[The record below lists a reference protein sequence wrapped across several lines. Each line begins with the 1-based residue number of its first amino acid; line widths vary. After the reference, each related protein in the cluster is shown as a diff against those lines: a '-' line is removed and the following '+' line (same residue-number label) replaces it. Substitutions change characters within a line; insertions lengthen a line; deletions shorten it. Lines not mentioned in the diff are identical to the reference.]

1 MPKWIVSAL
10 GLTALALL
18 SFYCVRHHSH
28 AIPIDLKSR
37 SEAALTTA
45 GFSTAGLEFDGRI
58 ATLSGFTDSPQV
70 SAKAIQ
76 TVSSV
81 SGVFDV
87 LTKIS
92 PGSNEAVESTQLEKK
107 LQDVIV
113 GKVVEFATGSA
124 DLTPNGK
131 AVLDQMVTLLKQFP
145 TKPVE
150 ISGHTDG
157 EGNHGLNVTLSQE
170 RAESVRKYLI
180 KQGIQASRL
189 FSTGQGPDNP
199 VADNNTEEGR
209 QKNRRIEF
217 HVKETR

>member
-10 GLTALALL
+10 GFIALALL
-18 SFYCVRHHSH
+18 SFYCVSHHAH
-28 AIPIDLKSR
+28 TIPIDLKSR
-37 SEAALTTA
+37 SEAALMVA
-45 GFSTAGLEFDGRI
+45 GFSTTGLEFDGRI
-58 ATLSGFTDSPQV
+58 ATLSGFSDSPQV
-70 SAKAIQ
+70 STKAIQ
-76 TVSSV
+76 AVSSV

-92 PGSNEAVESTQLEKK
+92 PGSHEAVESTQLEKK

-124 DLTPNGK
+124 DLTSNGK
-131 AVLDQMVTLLKQFP
+131 AVLDQMVALLKQFP
-145 TKPVE
+145 NKPVE

-157 EGNHGLNVTLSQE
+157 EGNHGLNITLSKE

-180 KQGIQASRL
+180 IQGIQASRL
-189 FSTGQGPDNP
+189 FSAGHGPDNP